1 MRLLF
6 CRCYRRCLSNSN
18 SGRQQ
23 HKMNVFPEVTAG
35 RSLGDCPGD
44 QREMANWEL
53 ATCLLCLCGGGTSS
67 LLTFISVH
75 NSLPFLDTHLHWQ
88 LPVRVE
94 FEPTAGAAHSQGLLL
109 LGRQSRTEHR
119 AQSCFKFIFM
129 LPLGAVYR
137 NLSDFIRNKQAT
149 PPVGH
154 SRMPPTNDRQTDRR
168 TDLN

>member
-1 MRLLF
+1 
-6 CRCYRRCLSNSN
+6 
-18 SGRQQ
+18 
-23 HKMNVFPEVTAG
+23 
-35 RSLGDCPGD
+35 
-44 QREMANWEL
+44 MANWEL
-53 ATCLLCLCGGGTSS
+53 ATCLLCLCGHGTSS
-67 LLTFISVH
+67 LLTFISGH
-75 NSLPFLDTHLHWQ
+75 ISLPFLDTHLHWQ

-137 NLSDFIRNKQAT
+137 DLSDFIRSNQAT

-168 TDLN
+168 TDLNCNRNRSRASSITISIIDRRSLVSGLWSRVSLVGLWSLDVPFA